1 MAAEGGFRPSDVL
14 VFARALDLARRAQMV
29 RRAPIEA
36 VVLELM
42 RHRGRS
48 TKLSVADLALATR
61 RATRRW
67 ARWGRG
73 LDTCLIRSLVLGALI
88 ADRGRV
94 VLTVGFRAGDDAT
107 VPEGHAW
114 LTLDGREL
122 GHDDEVA
129 VADLARLA
137 DYPFAVAETQ
147 RSGR

>member
-1 MAAEGGFRPSDVL
+1 MAAERRLRPADLL
-14 VFARALDLARRAQMV
+14 VFARALDLARRAQEV
-29 RRAPIEA
+29 RRTPIEA
-36 VVLELM
+36 VVRELLH
-42 RHRGRS
+42 HRGRP
-48 TKLSVADLALATR
+48 TKLSVPDLSLATR

-94 VLTVGFRAGDDAT
+94 VLTVGFRPGDDAN

-129 VADLARLA
+129 IADLARLA
-137 DYPFAVAETQ
+137 DYPFAVGESE
-147 RSGR
+147 RSKR